1 MEGRSRRNDMP
12 FALSLPDRMMSH
24 SMLLQERPPV
34 VSGYNGPTQ
43 FGSALNVPL
52 LNGAAFILEQ
62 RSFCPMLKLDHANFQ
77 T

>member
-1 MEGRSRRNDMP
+1 
-12 FALSLPDRMMSH
+12 MSH

-52 LNGAAFILEQ
+52 LNGRHLYWSRGLFVQ
-62 RSFCPMLKLDHANFQ
+62 C
-77 T
+77 

>member
-1 MEGRSRRNDMP
+1 MEGHSRRNDMP

-24 SMLLQERPPV
+24 SMLLQGRPPV

-52 LNGAAFILEQ
+52 LNGQLILEQ